1 MHASVSVT
9 LSRRQLVSWAVH
21 QLRLS
26 RAAAAVAAAAGL
38 TLDQRRRRQQQCR
51 YRRIVSRGSD
61 AVHAAD
67 HSAQRQQPR
76 SSSSGSSS
84 SAMHATECSAQHQ
97 QQRQQQQQCHARN
110 GMFSSTSAATRQ
122 QQRGPTFS
130 TSSGCF
136 SMPTTLPA
144 AQGAALSWANDACT
158 YDVLRRSPGGSDAL
172 HGLTLACVPNH
183 HAYCRGKVATA
194 CRPGW
199 CGSLLLSMLLKAMC
213 PQATAAEGQRR
224 SGWQGL
230 QQQGAAAAAATGSRS
245 GGSNRQVS
253 MHTHLT
259 PHPARA
265 PLQ

>member
-1 MHASVSVT
+1 MRRLVIDCGCSHTHASVSVT

-61 AVHAAD
+61 AVHAAK

-84 SAMHATECSAQHQ
+84 NAMHATECSAQHQ
-97 QQRQQQQQCHARN
+97 QQRQQQQPCN

-183 HAYCRGKVATA
+183 HAHCRGKVATA

-199 CGSLLLSMLLKAMC
+199 
-213 PQATAAEGQRR
+213 
-224 SGWQGL
+224 
-230 QQQGAAAAAATGSRS
+230 
-245 GGSNRQVS
+245 
-253 MHTHLT
+253 
-259 PHPARA
+259 
-265 PLQ
+265 